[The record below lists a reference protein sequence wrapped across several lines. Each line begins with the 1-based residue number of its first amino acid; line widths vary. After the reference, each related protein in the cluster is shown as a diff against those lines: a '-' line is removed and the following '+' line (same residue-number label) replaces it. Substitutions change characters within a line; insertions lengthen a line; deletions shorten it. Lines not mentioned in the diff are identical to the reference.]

1 MAQISR
7 NALVMYSCQA
17 IFDLVNDIERYPE
30 FLPNC
35 SGAKLIERTDSY
47 MVGSVEIKKGPLC
60 KSFTTKN
67 TLEAPNRMG
76 LELVDG
82 PFKSL
87 KGQWSFSEL
96 DENACKV
103 ELTLEYEFSSRLI
116 ETAFGGLFKEVANNM
131 VLAFTQRAKAVYGP
145 PKL

>member
-35 SGAKLIERTDSY
+35 SGASLIDHSADV

-60 KSFTTKN
+60 KTFTTKN
-67 TLEAPNRMG
+67 TLEAPYRIVM
-76 LELVDG
+76 ELVDG
-82 PFKSL
+82 PFKFL
-87 KGQWSFSEL
+87 RGDWVFSEL

-116 ETAFGGLFKEVANNM
+116 EGAFGGVFKEVANNM
-131 VLAFTQRAKAVYGP
+131 VSAFTQRARVVYGAP
-145 PKL
+145 EL

>member
-30 FLPNC
+30 FLPNF
-35 SGAKLIERTDSY
+35 SGAKLIERADSY
-47 MVGSVEIKKGPLC
+47 MIGSVEIKKGPIC
-60 KSFTTKN
+60 KAFTTKN
-67 TLEAPNRMG
+67 TLSAPGSIAM
-76 LELVDG
+76 ELVDG
-82 PFKSL
+82 PFKFL
-87 KGQWSFSEL
+87 TGQWTFSAL

-103 ELTLEYEFSSRLI
+103 ELTLEYEFTSRLI
-116 ETAFGGLFKEVANNM
+116 ETAFGSLFKEVANNM
-131 VLAFTQRAKAVYGP
+131 VLAFTQRARAVYGA